1 LLVAAVVYVA
11 SVPGT
16 LFIKPDTCVYMSVAR
31 SLARGEGYTYNDGP
45 FGKYPPVFPLA
56 LSAVYVTA
64 GQDIRAMQ
72 TLVALCGV
80 GALLFVW
87 LLVRARSGGR
97 IALAVVVLTATCTWF
112 QSHSSAYI
120 LSGIPYAMFSLGA
133 LWLAERAVRAEAFSI
148 WRWLLAATAGLVAI
162 YTHLVGIALIP
173 AVVCAALFARGQ
185 SHGARRRV
193 LAACVAGGI
202 CIAGALL
209 WVLPNRAV
217 EGTAGYTRHLENV
230 VPQTFGDL
238 LELARLRLI
247 ECVSTPLSR
256 SHNQVRW
263 PVALAAVALFLVPG
277 LVKGFRERCSAAEV
291 YACAYLALLLVAG
304 GQGGY
309 ERYMVPLVPLLFY
322 YGCLSSSVVGAGVS
336 RWTRH
341 ESAER
346 GTRIAL
352 FVLALA
358 VVSHGVV
365 NRVRCKRGASAFRAD
380 ERAEAARER
389 EAWEQLAR
397 WVSDDVPVGEP
408 LYVGAGGTL
417 PIAQFFTGRRTIACL
432 GVEPNAPD
440 VLRHLAGSGARFV
453 VLDDREWS
461 VGRLVPALEAF
472 PECFALLHENEHC
485 SLYGVHKGRLDAA
498 VARFPGRPGEPDP
511 P

>member
-1 LLVAAVVYVA
+1 VVYVA

-31 SLARGEGYTYNDGP
+31 SLARGEGYTYNHER

-56 LSAVYVTA
+56 LSAVYATA

-80 GALLFVW
+80 GALAFAW
-87 LLVRARSGGR
+87 LLVRARAGGR
-97 IALAVVVLTATCTWF
+97 VALAVVVLTATCTWF

-120 LSGIPYAMFSLGA
+120 LSGIPYAMVSLAA

-148 WRWLLAATAGLVAI
+148 WRWLLATAAGLLAV
-162 YTHLVGIALIP
+162 YTHVIGLALVP
-173 AVVCAALFARGQ
+173 AMVGAALLARGQ
-185 SHGARRRV
+185 SPAARRRI
-193 LAACVAGGI
+193 LAACVAGGV
-202 CIAGALL
+202 CLAGALL
-209 WVLPNRAV
+209 WVLPNRSV
-217 EGTAGYTRHLENV
+217 EGTAGYARHLETV
-230 VPQTFGDL
+230 VPQTLGDL
-238 LELARLRLI
+238 LELARLRLV

-263 PVALAAVALFLVPG
+263 PVALAVVAVFLAPG

-291 YACAYLALLLVAG
+291 YLCAYLALLLVAG

-322 YGCLSSSVVGAGVS
+322 YGCLSSSVVCTWTA
-336 RWTRH
+336 RWCGR
-341 ESAER
+341 EAAEKEA
-346 GTRIAL
+346 RIVL
-352 FVLALA
+352 LVLALA

-380 ERAEAARER
+380 ERAEAVQER
-389 EAWEQLAR
+389 EAWEQLSG
-397 WVSDDVPVGEP
+397 WVSDDVRVGES

-417 PIAQFFTGRRTIACL
+417 PIVQFFTERRTIACL
-432 GVEPNAPD
+432 GVGPNAPE
-440 VLRHLAGSGARFV
+440 VLRHLADSGARFV
-453 VLDDREWS
+453 VLDQREWS
-461 VGRLVPALEAF
+461 VKRLVPALEEF

-498 VARFPGRPGEPDP
+498 VARLPGQPGEPDP